1 MLLKSQEISLKKKDF
16 FKEKVILLYG
26 ENQDLINDLN
36 QQITSKFIEEEKSS
50 KSFFEE
56 DIIKNPDNIINYYLN
71 GSLFDDNKNISIIKN
86 CSDKILEIINQIKNN
101 ISNNIIILNSEIL
114 LKNSKLR
121 QFGEYDKLAICIPCY
136 QETKLDIKK
145 FLIQQLQANNIQ
157 LPDSQYETITN
168 SSSLKR
174 SKIKEVIEKLNL
186 YKNSG
191 KITDQIIEEICT
203 DIDLKKNDEIIDIL
217 LSKNSKNINEF
228 ISNMSNYEKNFIEI
242 IINSSSLKRSKIKE
256 VIEKIN
262 LYKNSE
268 KITDQAIDE
277 ICTDID
283 LKKNEEIIDILLS
296 KNEKNINEFIS
307 NMSNYE
313 KNFIEVIIILRTFII
328 KIIDIHKNNKNLSID
343 ERIERYKPPIFWKD
357 KDRIKNILK
366 IWNTNN
372 LEKFLSNLNVIETE
386 FKRNDLNQD
395 TQFYYFL
402 TQNLSK
408 IAFKNANNFI

>member
-1 MLLKSQEISLKKKDF
+1 MLLKSQEISVKKKEF

-36 QQITSKFIEEEKSS
+36 QQITSKFIEDKKIS

-56 DIIKNPDNIINYYLN
+56 DIMKNPDNIISYYLN

-86 CSDKILEIINQIKNN
+86 CSDKILETINKIKNN
-101 ISNNIIILNSEIL
+101 INNNTIILNSEIL

-121 QFGEYDKLAICIPCY
+121 QFGEYDKLAICVPCY
-136 QETKLDIKK
+136 QETKFDIKK
-145 FLIQQLQANNIQ
+145 FLTQQSQINNIELSDPQ
-157 LPDSQYETITN
+157 NEVIIN

-203 DIDLKKNDEIIDIL
+203 DVDLKKND
-217 LSKNSKNINEF
+217 
-228 ISNMSNYEKNFIEI
+228 
-242 IINSSSLKRSKIKE
+242 
-256 VIEKIN
+256 
-262 LYKNSE
+262 
-268 KITDQAIDE
+268 
-277 ICTDID
+277 
-283 LKKNEEIIDILLS
+283 EIIDILLS

-313 KNFIEVIIILRTFII
+313 KNFIEIIIILRSFII
-328 KIIDIHKNNKNLSID
+328 KILDIQKNNKNLSID
-343 ERIERYKPPIFWKD
+343 ERIERYKPTIFWKD

-408 IAFKNANNFI
+408 IAFKNTNNFI

>member
-1 MLLKSQEISLKKKDF
+1 MLLKSQEIGLKNKDF
-16 FKEKVILLYG
+16 FKEKIILLYG

-36 QQITSKFIEEEKSS
+36 QQIVSKFIQEKKIS

-56 DIIKNPDNIINYYLN
+56 DVIKNPENIINYYLN
-71 GSLFDDNKNISIIKN
+71 GSLFDDNKNIAIIKN
-86 CSDKILEIINQIKNN
+86 CSDKVLEIINKIKNN
-101 ISNNIIILNSEIL
+101 INDNVIILNSEIL

-136 QETKLDIKK
+136 QETKFDIKK
-145 FLIQQLQANNIQ
+145 FLTQQIQISNIQ
-157 LPDSQYETITN
+157 LSDSQSEVIVN

-174 SKIKEVIEKLNL
+174 SKIKEVIEKLTL

-191 KITDQIIEEICT
+191 KITDQIVEEICT
-203 DIDLKKNDEIIDIL
+203 DIDLKKND
-217 LSKNSKNINEF
+217 
-228 ISNMSNYEKNFIEI
+228 
-242 IINSSSLKRSKIKE
+242 
-256 VIEKIN
+256 
-262 LYKNSE
+262 
-268 KITDQAIDE
+268 
-277 ICTDID
+277 
-283 LKKNEEIIDILLS
+283 EIIDILLS

-313 KNFIEVIIILRTFII
+313 KNFIEIIIILRSFII
-328 KIIDIHKNNKNLSID
+328 KILDIQKNNKNLSID

-366 IWNTNN
+366 IWSANN
-372 LEKFLSNLNVIETE
+372 LEKFLSNLNIIETE

-408 IAFKNANNFI
+408 ISLKNTNNFI

>member
-1 MLLKSQEISLKKKDF
+1 MLLKSQEISVKKKEF

-36 QQITSKFIEEEKSS
+36 QQITSKFIEDKKIS

-56 DIIKNPDNIINYYLN
+56 DIMKNPDNIISYYLN

-86 CSDKILEIINQIKNN
+86 CSDKILETINKIKNN
-101 ISNNIIILNSEIL
+101 INNNTIILNSEIL

-121 QFGEYDKLAICIPCY
+121 QFGEYDKLAICVPCY
-136 QETKLDIKK
+136 QETKFDIKK
-145 FLIQQLQANNIQ
+145 FLTQQSQINNIELSDPQ
-157 LPDSQYETITN
+157 SEVIIN

-203 DIDLKKNDEIIDIL
+203 DVDLKKND
-217 LSKNSKNINEF
+217 
-228 ISNMSNYEKNFIEI
+228 
-242 IINSSSLKRSKIKE
+242 
-256 VIEKIN
+256 
-262 LYKNSE
+262 
-268 KITDQAIDE
+268 
-277 ICTDID
+277 
-283 LKKNEEIIDILLS
+283 EIIDILLS

-313 KNFIEVIIILRTFII
+313 KNFIEIIIILRSFII
-328 KIIDIHKNNKNLSID
+328 KILDIQKNNKNLSID
-343 ERIERYKPPIFWKD
+343 ERIERYKPTIFWKD

-372 LEKFLSNLNVIETE
+372 LEKFLSNLNVIETD

-408 IAFKNANNFI
+408 IAFKNTNNFI

>member
-1 MLLKSQEISLKKKDF
+1 MLLKSQEINLENKEF

-36 QQITSKFIEEEKSS
+36 QQITYKFIEEEKVP
-50 KSFFEE
+50 KTIFEE
-56 DIIKNPDNIINYYLN
+56 DIIKSPDNIISYYLN

-86 CSDKILEIINQIKNN
+86 CSDKILEIINKIKNN
-101 ISNNIIILNSEIL
+101 INDNIIILNSEVL
-114 LKNSKLR
+114 QKNSKLR

-136 QETKLDIKK
+136 QETKFDIKK
-145 FLIQQLQANNIQ
+145 FLTQQLQINNIQ
-157 LPDSQYETITN
+157 LSDSQSETI
-168 SSSLKR
+168 
-174 SKIKEVIEKLNL
+174 I
-186 YKNSG
+186 G
-191 KITDQIIEEICT
+191 
-203 DIDLKKNDEIIDIL
+203 
-217 LSKNSKNINEF
+217 
-228 ISNMSNYEKNFIEI
+228 
-242 IINSSSLKRSKIKE
+242 SSSLKRSKIKE

-268 KITDQAIDE
+268 KITDQIIDE
-277 ICTDID
+277 ICTDAD
-283 LKKNEEIIDILLS
+283 LKKNDEIIDILLS

-313 KNFIEVIIILRTFII
+313 KNFIEIIIILRSFII
-328 KIIDIHKNNKNLSID
+328 KILDIQKNNKNLSID

-366 IWNTNN
+366 IWNITN
-372 LEKFLSNLNVIETE
+372 LQKFLSNLNVIETD

-408 IAFKNANNFI
+408 IAFKNSNNFI

>member
-1 MLLKSQEISLKKKDF
+1 MLLKSQEIILKKKDF

-36 QQITSKFIEEEKSS
+36 QQITSKFIEEEKIP

-56 DIIKNPDNIINYYLN
+56 DIIKSPDNIIGYYLN

-86 CSDKILEIINQIKNN
+86 CSDKILDIINKIKNN
-101 ISNNIIILNSEIL
+101 INDNVIILNSEVL

-136 QETKLDIKK
+136 HETKFDIKK
-145 FLIQQLQANNIQ
+145 FLAQQLQINNIQ
-157 LPDSQYETITN
+157 LSDSQ
-168 SSSLKR
+168 
-174 SKIKEVIEKLNL
+174 
-186 YKNSG
+186 
-191 KITDQIIEEICT
+191 
-203 DIDLKKNDEIIDIL
+203 
-217 LSKNSKNINEF
+217 
-228 ISNMSNYEKNFIEI
+228 IEI
-242 IINSSSLKRSKIKE
+242 IIGSSSLKRSKIKE

-268 KITDQAIDE
+268 KITDQIIDE
-277 ICTDID
+277 ICTDAD
-283 LKKNEEIIDILLS
+283 LKKNDEIIDILLS

-313 KNFIEVIIILRTFII
+313 KNFIEIIIILRSFII
-328 KIIDIHKNNKNLSID
+328 KILDIQKNSKNLSID
-343 ERIERYKPPIFWKD
+343 ERLEGYKPQIFWKD

-366 IWNTNN
+366 IWNTDN
-372 LEKFLSNLNVIETE
+372 LKKFLSNLNIIETE

-402 TQNLSK
+402 TQHLSK
-408 IAFKNANNFI
+408 ISFKNANNSI

>member
-1 MLLKSQEISLKKKDF
+1 MLLKSQELNLKTKDF
-16 FKEKVILLYG
+16 FKNKIILLYG
-26 ENQDLINDLN
+26 ENQDLIKDINE
-36 QQITSKFIEEEKSS
+36 QIINKFSDKKEISKN
-50 KSFFEE
+50 FFED
-56 DIIKNPDNIINYYLN
+56 DILKNPENIINYYLI
-71 GSLFDDNKNISIIKN
+71 GSLFDNNETLSIIKN

-101 ISNNIIILNSEIL
+101 INNNTIILNSEIL

-136 QETKLDIKK
+136 QETKLDIKR
-145 FLIQQLQANNIQ
+145 FLTQQLQINKSPLSEAQI
-157 LPDSQYETITN
+157 
-168 SSSLKR
+168 
-174 SKIKEVIEKLNL
+174 EV
-186 YKNSG
+186 
-191 KITDQIIEEICT
+191 
-203 DIDLKKNDEIIDIL
+203 
-217 LSKNSKNINEF
+217 
-228 ISNMSNYEKNFIEI
+228 

-268 KITDQAIDE
+268 QITDQVIDE
-277 ICTDID
+277 ICTDMD

-313 KNFIEVIIILRTFII
+313 KNFIEIIIILRSFII
-328 KIIDIHKNNKNLSID
+328 KILDIQKNNKNLSID
-343 ERIERYKPPIFWKD
+343 EKIEKHKPPIFWKD

-366 IWNTNN
+366 IWNTSS
-372 LEKFLSNLNVIETE
+372 LEKFLSNLNIIETE

-408 IAFKNANNFI
+408 IALKNTNNFV

>member
-1 MLLKSQEISLKKKDF
+1 MLLKSQEIVLKSKDF
-16 FKEKVILLYG
+16 FKKRIILLYG

-36 QQITSKFIEEEKSS
+36 QQLVSKFIEEKKIS

-56 DIIKNPDNIINYYLN
+56 DINKNPENIINYYLN

-86 CSDKILEIINQIKNN
+86 CSDKILEIVNKIKNN
-101 ISNNIIILNSEIL
+101 IDNNVIILNSETL

-136 QETKLDIKK
+136 QETKFDIKK
-145 FLIQQLQANNIQ
+145 YLTQQIQINNIQ
-157 LPDSQYETITN
+157 LSDSQSEAIID

-174 SKIKEVIEKLNL
+174 SKIKEVMEKLNL

-203 DIDLKKNDEIIDIL
+203 DVDLKKND
-217 LSKNSKNINEF
+217 
-228 ISNMSNYEKNFIEI
+228 
-242 IINSSSLKRSKIKE
+242 
-256 VIEKIN
+256 
-262 LYKNSE
+262 
-268 KITDQAIDE
+268 
-277 ICTDID
+277 
-283 LKKNEEIIDILLS
+283 EIIDILLS

-313 KNFIEVIIILRTFII
+313 KNFIEIIIILRSFII
-328 KIIDIHKNNKNLSID
+328 KILDIQKNNKNLSID
-343 ERIERYKPPIFWKD
+343 ERIESYKPPIFWKD

-366 IWNTNN
+366 IWSANN
-372 LEKFLSNLNVIETE
+372 LEKFLSNLNIIETE
-386 FKRNDLNQD
+386 FKRNDLSQD

-408 IAFKNANNFI
+408 IGLKNTNNFI

>member
-16 FKEKVILLYG
+16 FKAKVVLLYG

-36 QQITSKFIEEEKSS
+36 QQITSKFIEEEKIS

-56 DIIKNPDNIINYYLN
+56 DIIKNPENIISYYLN

-86 CSDKILEIINQIKNN
+86 CSDKILDIINKIKNN
-101 ISNNIIILNSEIL
+101 INDNIVILNSEVL

-136 QETKLDIKK
+136 QETKFDIKK

-157 LPDSQYETITN
+157 LPDSQNETI
-168 SSSLKR
+168 
-174 SKIKEVIEKLNL
+174 
-186 YKNSG
+186 
-191 KITDQIIEEICT
+191 
-203 DIDLKKNDEIIDIL
+203 
-217 LSKNSKNINEF
+217 
-228 ISNMSNYEKNFIEI
+228 IS
-242 IINSSSLKRSKIKE
+242 SSSLKRSKIKE

-268 KITDQAIDE
+268 KITDQIIDE
-277 ICTDID
+277 ICTDAD
-283 LKKNEEIIDILLS
+283 LKKNDEIIDILLS

-313 KNFIEVIIILRTFII
+313 KNFIEIIIILRSFII
-328 KIIDIHKNNKNLSID
+328 KILDIQKNNKNLSID

-372 LEKFLSNLNVIETE
+372 LEKILSNLNVIETE

-408 IAFKNANNFI
+408 ITFKNTNNFI

>member
-16 FKEKVILLYG
+16 FKEKIILVYG

-36 QQITSKFIEEEKSS
+36 HQIISKFIEEKKIS

-56 DIIKNPDNIINYYLN
+56 DIVKNPENIISHYLN
-71 GSLFDDNKNISIIKN
+71 GSLFDENKTISLIKN
-86 CSDKILEIINQIKNN
+86 CSDKILEIINKIKNN
-101 ISNNIIILNSEIL
+101 INDNIIILNSEIL

-136 QETKLDIKK
+136 QENKVDIKK
-145 FLIQQLQANNIQ
+145 FLTQQLTINNIQ
-157 LPDSQYETITN
+157 LPDSQIETIIN

-174 SKIKEVIEKLNL
+174 AKIKEVIEKLNL
-186 YKNSG
+186 FKDSG
-191 KITDQIIEEICT
+191 KITAQIIEEICT
-203 DIDLKKNDEIIDIL
+203 DADLKKND
-217 LSKNSKNINEF
+217 
-228 ISNMSNYEKNFIEI
+228 
-242 IINSSSLKRSKIKE
+242 
-256 VIEKIN
+256 
-262 LYKNSE
+262 
-268 KITDQAIDE
+268 
-277 ICTDID
+277 
-283 LKKNEEIIDILLS
+283 EIIDILLS

-313 KNFIEVIIILRTFII
+313 KNFIEIIIILRSFII
-328 KIIDIHKNNKNLSID
+328 KILDIQKNNKTLSID
-343 ERIERYKPPIFWKD
+343 ERIEKYKPPVFWKD

-366 IWNTNN
+366 IWSTNN
-372 LEKFLSNLNVIETE
+372 LEKFLSNLNIIETE

-408 IAFKNANNFI
+408 IALKNTNNFV

>member
-36 QQITSKFIEEEKSS
+36 QQITSKFIEEEKIP
-50 KSFFEE
+50 KSCFEE
-56 DIIKNPDNIINYYLN
+56 DIIKNPENIISYYLN

-86 CSDKILEIINQIKNN
+86 CSDKILEIINKIKNN
-101 ISNNIIILNSEIL
+101 INDNIIILNSEIL

-136 QETKLDIKK
+136 QETKFDIKK
-145 FLIQQLQANNIQ
+145 FLTQQLQINNIQ
-157 LPDSQYETITN
+157 LSDSQSETI
-168 SSSLKR
+168 
-174 SKIKEVIEKLNL
+174 
-186 YKNSG
+186 
-191 KITDQIIEEICT
+191 
-203 DIDLKKNDEIIDIL
+203 
-217 LSKNSKNINEF
+217 
-228 ISNMSNYEKNFIEI
+228 IS
-242 IINSSSLKRSKIKE
+242 SSSLKRSKIKE

-262 LYKNSE
+262 LYKKSE
-268 KITDQAIDE
+268 KITDQIIDE
-277 ICTDID
+277 ICTDAD
-283 LKKNEEIIDILLS
+283 LKKNDEIIDILLS

-313 KNFIEVIIILRTFII
+313 KNFIEIIIILRSFII
-328 KIIDIHKNNKNLSID
+328 KILEIQKNNKNLSMD

-408 IAFKNANNFI
+408 MAFKNTNNFI

>member
-16 FKEKVILLYG
+16 FKEKIILLYG

-36 QQITSKFIEEEKSS
+36 QQITSKFIEEEKIP
-50 KSFFEE
+50 KSCFEE
-56 DIIKNPDNIINYYLN
+56 DIIKNPENIISYYLN

-86 CSDKILEIINQIKNN
+86 CSDKILDIINKIKNN
-101 ISNNIIILNSEIL
+101 INDNIIILNSEVL

-136 QETKLDIKK
+136 QETKFDIKK
-145 FLIQQLQANNIQ
+145 FLTQQLQVNNIQ
-157 LPDSQYETITN
+157 LSDSQIETI
-168 SSSLKR
+168 
-174 SKIKEVIEKLNL
+174 IV
-186 YKNSG
+186 
-191 KITDQIIEEICT
+191 
-203 DIDLKKNDEIIDIL
+203 
-217 LSKNSKNINEF
+217 
-228 ISNMSNYEKNFIEI
+228 
-242 IINSSSLKRSKIKE
+242 SSSLKRSKIKE

-268 KITDQAIDE
+268 KITDQIIDE
-277 ICTDID
+277 ICTDAD
-283 LKKNEEIIDILLS
+283 LKKNDEIIDILLS
-296 KNEKNINEFIS
+296 KNEKNINDFIS

-313 KNFIEVIIILRTFII
+313 KNFIEIIIILRSFII
-328 KIIDIHKNNKNLSID
+328 KILDIQKNNKNLSID

-408 IAFKNANNFI
+408 IAFKNTNNFI

>member
-36 QQITSKFIEEEKSS
+36 QQITSKFIEKEKIS

-56 DIIKNPDNIINYYLN
+56 DIIKNPENIISYYLN

-86 CSDKILEIINQIKNN
+86 CSDKILDIINKIKNN
-101 ISNNIIILNSEIL
+101 INDNIIILNSEVL

-121 QFGEYDKLAICIPCY
+121 QFGECDKLAICIPCY
-136 QETKLDIKK
+136 QETKFDIKK
-145 FLIQQLQANNIQ
+145 FLTQQIQINNIQ
-157 LPDSQYETITN
+157 LSDSQSETI
-168 SSSLKR
+168 
-174 SKIKEVIEKLNL
+174 
-186 YKNSG
+186 
-191 KITDQIIEEICT
+191 
-203 DIDLKKNDEIIDIL
+203 
-217 LSKNSKNINEF
+217 
-228 ISNMSNYEKNFIEI
+228 IS
-242 IINSSSLKRSKIKE
+242 SSSLKRSKIKE

-268 KITDQAIDE
+268 KITDRIIDE
-277 ICTDID
+277 ICTDAD
-283 LKKNEEIIDILLS
+283 LKKNDEIIDILLS

-313 KNFIEVIIILRTFII
+313 KNFIEIIIILRSFII
-328 KIIDIHKNNKNLSID
+328 KILDIQKKNKNLSID

-366 IWNTNN
+366 IWNTNS

-386 FKRNDLNQD
+386 FKKNDLKQD

-408 IAFKNANNFI
+408 IAFKNTNNFI

>member
-1 MLLKSQEISLKKKDF
+1 MLLKSQEVSLKKKDF
-16 FKEKVILLYG
+16 FKEKIILLYG
-26 ENQDLINDLN
+26 ENQDLISDLN
-36 QQITSKFIEEEKSS
+36 QQIVSKFIDEKKIS

-56 DIIKNPDNIINYYLN
+56 DIIKNPENIINHYLN

-86 CSDKILEIINQIKNN
+86 CSDKILEIINKIKNN
-101 ISNNIIILNSEIL
+101 INDNIIILNSEIL

-121 QFGEYDKLAICIPCY
+121 QFGEYNKLTICIPCY
-136 QETKLDIKK
+136 QETKFDIKK
-145 FLIQQLQANNIQ
+145 FLSQQLQINNIQ
-157 LPDSQYETITN
+157 LLDSQSESIID

-186 YKNSG
+186 YKHSE
-191 KITDQIIEEICT
+191 KITDNIIEEICT
-203 DIDLKKNDEIIDIL
+203 DVDLQKND
-217 LSKNSKNINEF
+217 
-228 ISNMSNYEKNFIEI
+228 
-242 IINSSSLKRSKIKE
+242 
-256 VIEKIN
+256 
-262 LYKNSE
+262 
-268 KITDQAIDE
+268 
-277 ICTDID
+277 
-283 LKKNEEIIDILLS
+283 EIIDILLS

-313 KNFIEVIIILRTFII
+313 KNFIEIIIILRSFII
-328 KIIDIHKNNKNLSID
+328 KILDIQKNNKNLSLD
-343 ERIERYKPPIFWKD
+343 ERIEKYKPPIFWKD

-408 IAFKNANNFI
+408 VAFKNTNNFV

>member
-1 MLLKSQEISLKKKDF
+1 MLLKSQEIVLKNKDF
-16 FKEKVILLYG
+16 FKEKIILLYG

-36 QQITSKFIEEEKSS
+36 QQIVLKFIEERKIS

-56 DIIKNPDNIINYYLN
+56 DIVKNPENIINYYLN

-86 CSDKILEIINQIKNN
+86 CSDKILEIINKIKNN
-101 ISNNIIILNSEIL
+101 INDNVIILNSEVL

-121 QFGEYDKLAICIPCY
+121 QFGEYDKLAICVPCY
-136 QETKLDIKK
+136 QETKFDIKK
-145 FLIQQLQANNIQ
+145 FLTQQVQINNIE
-157 LPDSQYETITN
+157 LSDSQSEVIIN

-191 KITDQIIEEICT
+191 KITDKIIEEICT
-203 DIDLKKNDEIIDIL
+203 DVDLKKND
-217 LSKNSKNINEF
+217 
-228 ISNMSNYEKNFIEI
+228 
-242 IINSSSLKRSKIKE
+242 
-256 VIEKIN
+256 
-262 LYKNSE
+262 
-268 KITDQAIDE
+268 
-277 ICTDID
+277 
-283 LKKNEEIIDILLS
+283 EIIDILLS

-313 KNFIEVIIILRTFII
+313 KNFIEIIIILRSFII
-328 KIIDIHKNNKNLSID
+328 KILDIQKNNKNLSID

-366 IWNTNN
+366 IWSANN
-372 LEKFLSNLNVIETE
+372 LEKFLSNLNIIETE

-408 IAFKNANNFI
+408 IALKNTNNFI

>member
-1 MLLKSQEISLKKKDF
+1 MLLKSQEVSVKKNDF
-16 FKEKVILLYG
+16 FKEKIILLYG

-36 QQITSKFIEEEKSS
+36 QQISFKFKGEGKIP

-56 DIIKNPDNIINYYLN
+56 DIIRNPENIISYYLN

-86 CSDKILEIINQIKNN
+86 CSDKILEIINKIKNDIN
-101 ISNNIIILNSEIL
+101 DNIIILNSEVL

-121 QFGEYDKLAICIPCY
+121 QFGEYDKVAICVPCY

-145 FLIQQLQANNIQ
+145 FLTQQLRINNIH
-157 LPDSQYETITN
+157 LPDTQSENIIN

-174 SKIKEVIEKLNL
+174 SRIKEVIEKLNL

-203 DIDLKKNDEIIDIL
+203 DVDLKKND
-217 LSKNSKNINEF
+217 
-228 ISNMSNYEKNFIEI
+228 
-242 IINSSSLKRSKIKE
+242 
-256 VIEKIN
+256 
-262 LYKNSE
+262 
-268 KITDQAIDE
+268 
-277 ICTDID
+277 
-283 LKKNEEIIDILLS
+283 EIIDILLS

-313 KNFIEVIIILRTFII
+313 KNFIEIIIILRSFII
-328 KIIDIHKNNKNLSID
+328 KILDIQKNNKNLSID
-343 ERIERYKPPIFWKD
+343 ERIEKHKPPIFWKD

-366 IWNTNN
+366 IWNANN
-372 LEKFLSNLNVIETE
+372 LDRFLSNLNIIETE

-408 IAFKNANNFI
+408 IALKNANNFI

>member
-1 MLLKSQEISLKKKDF
+1 MDF

-36 QQITSKFIEEEKSS
+36 QQITSKFTEEEKIS

-56 DIIKNPDNIINYYLN
+56 DLVKNPENIISYYLN

-86 CSDKILEIINQIKNN
+86 CSDKILEIVNKIKNN
-101 ISNNIIILNSEIL
+101 INDNIIILNSEIL

-145 FLIQQLQANNIQ
+145 FLTQQLQINNIQ
-157 LPDSQYETITN
+157 LSDSQSET
-168 SSSLKR
+168 
-174 SKIKEVIEKLNL
+174 
-186 YKNSG
+186 
-191 KITDQIIEEICT
+191 
-203 DIDLKKNDEIIDIL
+203 
-217 LSKNSKNINEF
+217 
-228 ISNMSNYEKNFIEI
+228 

-256 VIEKIN
+256 AIEKLN
-262 LYKNSE
+262 LYKSSG
-268 KITDQAIDE
+268 KITDQIIDE
-277 ICTDID
+277 ICTDAD
-283 LKKNEEIIDILLS
+283 LKKNDEIIDILLS

-313 KNFIEVIIILRTFII
+313 KNFIEIIIILRSLII
-328 KIIDIHKNNKNLSID
+328 KILDIQKNNKNHSID
-343 ERIERYKPPIFWKD
+343 ERLEKYKPPIFWKD

-372 LEKFLSNLNVIETE
+372 LEKFLSNLNLIETE

-408 IAFKNANNFI
+408 ISFKNTNNFI

>member
-1 MLLKSQEISLKKKDF
+1 MLLKSQEINLKKKEF
-16 FKEKVILLYG
+16 FKEKIILLYG
-26 ENQDLINDLN
+26 ENQDLVNDLN
-36 QQITSKFIEEEKSS
+36 QKITSKFIEEEKIS

-56 DIIKNPDNIINYYLN
+56 DIIKSPDNIISYYLN

-86 CSDKILEIINQIKNN
+86 CSDKILDIINKIKNN
-101 ISNNIIILNSEIL
+101 INDNIIILNSEIL

-136 QETKLDIKK
+136 QETKFDIKK
-145 FLIQQLQANNIQ
+145 FLTQQLQINNIQ
-157 LPDSQYETITN
+157 LSDSQSETI
-168 SSSLKR
+168 
-174 SKIKEVIEKLNL
+174 
-186 YKNSG
+186 
-191 KITDQIIEEICT
+191 
-203 DIDLKKNDEIIDIL
+203 
-217 LSKNSKNINEF
+217 
-228 ISNMSNYEKNFIEI
+228 IS
-242 IINSSSLKRSKIKE
+242 SSSLKRSKIKE

-268 KITDQAIDE
+268 KITDQIIDE
-277 ICTDID
+277 ICTDAD
-283 LKKNEEIIDILLS
+283 LKRNDEIIDILLS

-313 KNFIEVIIILRTFII
+313 KNFIEIIIILRSFII
-328 KIIDIHKNNKNLSID
+328 KILDIQKNNKNLSID
-343 ERIERYKPPIFWKD
+343 ERIEKYKPPIFWKD

-366 IWNTNN
+366 LWNTNN
-372 LEKFLSNLNVIETE
+372 LEKFLSNLNVIETD

-408 IAFKNANNFI
+408 IAFKNTNNFI

>member
-16 FKEKVILLYG
+16 FKEKIILLYG

-36 QQITSKFIEEEKSS
+36 QQITSKFIEEEKIS

-56 DIIKNPDNIINYYLN
+56 DIIKNPDTTINYYLN

-86 CSDKILEIINQIKNN
+86 CSDKILEIVNKIKNN
-101 ISNNIIILNSEIL
+101 ISDNLIILNSEIL

-136 QETKLDIKK
+136 QETKFDIKK
-145 FLIQQLQANNIQ
+145 FLAQQTQINNIQ
-157 LPDSQYETITN
+157 LSDTQSEVIIN

-174 SKIKEVIEKLNL
+174 SKIKEVMEKLNL

-203 DIDLKKNDEIIDIL
+203 DVDLKKND
-217 LSKNSKNINEF
+217 
-228 ISNMSNYEKNFIEI
+228 
-242 IINSSSLKRSKIKE
+242 
-256 VIEKIN
+256 
-262 LYKNSE
+262 
-268 KITDQAIDE
+268 
-277 ICTDID
+277 
-283 LKKNEEIIDILLS
+283 EIIDILLS

-313 KNFIEVIIILRTFII
+313 KNFIEIIIILRSFII
-328 KIIDIHKNNKNLSID
+328 KILDIQKNNKNLSID

-366 IWNTNN
+366 IWSANN
-372 LEKFLSNLNVIETE
+372 LEKFLSNLNIIETE

-408 IAFKNANNFI
+408 ISLKNTNNFI

>member
-1 MLLKSQEISLKKKDF
+1 MLLKSQELNLRKKDF
-16 FKEKVILLYG
+16 FKGKIILLYG
-26 ENQDLINDLN
+26 ENQDLIKDLN
-36 QQITSKFIEEEKSS
+36 EQIIIKFKDEQKTQKNI
-50 KSFFEE
+50 FEE
-56 DIIKNPDNIINYYLN
+56 DVIKNPENTINYYLN
-71 GSLFDDNKNISIIKN
+71 GSLFDENKNILVIKN
-86 CSDKILEIINQIKNN
+86 CSDKIIETLNKIKNN
-101 ISNNIIILNSEIL
+101 IDENTIIINSEIL

-121 QFGEYDKLAICIPCY
+121 QFGEYDKLAVCIPCY
-136 QETKLDIKK
+136 QETKIDITK
-145 FLIQQLQANNIQ
+145 FLTLQLQINKIQ
-157 LPDSQYETITN
+157 LPEKQIEIIIN

-186 YKNSG
+186 YKNS
-191 KITDQIIEEICT
+191 
-203 DIDLKKNDEIIDIL
+203 
-217 LSKNSKNINEF
+217 
-228 ISNMSNYEKNFIEI
+228 
-242 IINSSSLKRSKIKE
+242 
-256 VIEKIN
+256 EKI
-262 LYKNSE
+262 S
-268 KITDQAIDE
+268 DQVIDE
-277 ICTDID
+277 ICTDSD
-283 LKKNEEIIDILLS
+283 LKKNDEIIDILLS

-313 KNFIEVIIILRTFII
+313 KNFIEIIIILRSFII
-328 KIIDIHKNNKNLSID
+328 KILNIQNNNKNLSID

-408 IAFKNANNFI
+408 IAFKNTNNFI

>member
-1 MLLKSQEISLKKKDF
+1 MLLKSQEINLKKKDF

-36 QQITSKFIEEEKSS
+36 QQITSKFIEEEKIP

-56 DIIKNPDNIINYYLN
+56 DIIKNPENIISYYLN
-71 GSLFDDNKNISIIKN
+71 GSLFDDNKNISIIKS
-86 CSDKILEIINQIKNN
+86 CSDKILDIINKIKNN
-101 ISNNIIILNSEIL
+101 INDNIIILNSEVL

-136 QETKLDIKK
+136 QETKFDIKK
-145 FLIQQLQANNIQ
+145 FLTQQLQVNNIQ
-157 LPDSQYETITN
+157 LSDSQSETI
-168 SSSLKR
+168 
-174 SKIKEVIEKLNL
+174 IV
-186 YKNSG
+186 
-191 KITDQIIEEICT
+191 
-203 DIDLKKNDEIIDIL
+203 
-217 LSKNSKNINEF
+217 
-228 ISNMSNYEKNFIEI
+228 
-242 IINSSSLKRSKIKE
+242 SSSLKRSKIKE

-268 KITDQAIDE
+268 KITDQIIDE
-277 ICTDID
+277 ICTDAD
-283 LKKNEEIIDILLS
+283 LKKNDEIIDILLS
-296 KNEKNINEFIS
+296 KNEKNINDFIS

-313 KNFIEVIIILRTFII
+313 KNFIEIIIILRSFII
-328 KIIDIHKNNKNLSID
+328 KILDIQKNNKNLSID

-408 IAFKNANNFI
+408 IAFKNTNNFI

>member
-16 FKEKVILLYG
+16 FKEKIILLYG

-36 QQITSKFIEEEKSS
+36 QQITSKFIEEEKIP

-56 DIIKNPDNIINYYLN
+56 DIIKNPENIISYYLN

-86 CSDKILEIINQIKNN
+86 CSDKILDIINKIKNN
-101 ISNNIIILNSEIL
+101 INDNIIILNSEVL

-121 QFGEYDKLAICIPCY
+121 QFGEYDKLAICVPCY
-136 QETKLDIKK
+136 QETKFDIKK
-145 FLIQQLQANNIQ
+145 FLTQQTQINNIQ
-157 LPDSQYETITN
+157 LSDTQSEVIIN

-203 DIDLKKNDEIIDIL
+203 DVDLKKND
-217 LSKNSKNINEF
+217 
-228 ISNMSNYEKNFIEI
+228 
-242 IINSSSLKRSKIKE
+242 
-256 VIEKIN
+256 
-262 LYKNSE
+262 
-268 KITDQAIDE
+268 
-277 ICTDID
+277 
-283 LKKNEEIIDILLS
+283 EIIDILLS

-313 KNFIEVIIILRTFII
+313 KNFIEIIIILRSFII
-328 KIIDIHKNNKNLSID
+328 KILDIQKNNKNLSID

-408 IAFKNANNFI
+408 IAFKNTNNFI

>member
-1 MLLKSQEISLKKKDF
+1 MLLKSNELNLKTKDF
-16 FKEKVILLYG
+16 LKNKIILLYG
-26 ENQDLINDLN
+26 ENQDLIKDINE
-36 QQITSKFIEEEKSS
+36 QIINKFLDKKEISKI
-50 KSFFEE
+50 FFED
-56 DIIKNPDNIINYYLN
+56 DILKNPENITNYYLN
-71 GSLFDDNKNISIIKN
+71 GSLFENNETLSIIKN

-101 ISNNIIILNSEIL
+101 INNNTIILNSEIL

-136 QETKLDIKK
+136 QETKIDIKR
-145 FLIQQLQANNIQ
+145 FLIQQLQINKSPLSEKQI
-157 LPDSQYETITN
+157 
-168 SSSLKR
+168 
-174 SKIKEVIEKLNL
+174 EV
-186 YKNSG
+186 
-191 KITDQIIEEICT
+191 
-203 DIDLKKNDEIIDIL
+203 
-217 LSKNSKNINEF
+217 
-228 ISNMSNYEKNFIEI
+228 

-262 LYKNSE
+262 LYKNS
-268 KITDQAIDE
+268 KQITDQVIDE
-277 ICTDID
+277 ICTDVD

-313 KNFIEVIIILRTFII
+313 KNFIEIIIILRSFII
-328 KIIDIHKNNKNLSID
+328 KILDIQKNNKNLSID
-343 ERIERYKPPIFWKD
+343 EKIEKHKPPIFWKD

-366 IWNTNN
+366 IWNTSD
-372 LEKFLSNLNVIETE
+372 LEKFLSNLNIIETE

-408 IAFKNANNFI
+408 IALKNTNNFV

>member
-36 QQITSKFIEEEKSS
+36 QQITSKFIEEEKIP
-50 KSFFEE
+50 KSCFEE
-56 DIIKNPDNIINYYLN
+56 DIIKNPENIISYYLN

-86 CSDKILEIINQIKNN
+86 CSDKILDIINKIKNN
-101 ISNNIIILNSEIL
+101 INDNIIILNSEVL

-121 QFGEYDKLAICIPCY
+121 QFGEYDKLAICVPCY
-136 QETKLDIKK
+136 QETKFDIKK
-145 FLIQQLQANNIQ
+145 FLTQQLQVNNIQ
-157 LPDSQYETITN
+157 LSDSQSETI
-168 SSSLKR
+168 
-174 SKIKEVIEKLNL
+174 IV
-186 YKNSG
+186 
-191 KITDQIIEEICT
+191 
-203 DIDLKKNDEIIDIL
+203 
-217 LSKNSKNINEF
+217 
-228 ISNMSNYEKNFIEI
+228 
-242 IINSSSLKRSKIKE
+242 SSSLKRSKIKE

-268 KITDQAIDE
+268 KITDQIIDE
-277 ICTDID
+277 ICTDAD
-283 LKKNEEIIDILLS
+283 LKKNDEIIDILLS
-296 KNEKNINEFIS
+296 KNEKNINDFIS

-313 KNFIEVIIILRTFII
+313 KNFIEIIIILRSFII
-328 KIIDIHKNNKNLSID
+328 KILDIQKNNKNLSID
-343 ERIERYKPPIFWKD
+343 ERIERYKPPIFWKG

-408 IAFKNANNFI
+408 IAFKNTNNFI